1 MAPPAKYRWGQW
13 NLVAGLQHFLQP
25 RTERCFG
32 GTQRLVREGLKQAQ
46 VSLVMLLIEPHVLL
60 EQVGHRD
67 ERYKRKHDSQWAHR
81 RCAVDV
87 RALPAGAGG
96 GGRRQLCRRDER
108 PVMVPDTE
116 MLAQARRRFVRNERV
131 EEDLLENLL
140 PGKL

>member
-67 ERYKRKHDSQWAHR
+67 D
-81 RCAVDV
+81 
-87 RALPAGAGG
+87 RALKGG
-96 GGRRQLCRRDER
+96 EDPI
-108 PVMVPDTE
+108 PV
-116 MLAQARRRFVRNERV
+116 
-131 EEDLLENLL
+131 L
-140 PGKL
+140 PGGPLIRGKRFRY